1 MTERSGRGGGTRGA
15 SALPSPDYYEQVAHL
30 QQGLR
35 NSEKKRLD
43 LERKLYEYHQSDVC
57 RAKLKYIKLKKYLKE
72 ICESEKNA
80 RIRNQEYLKQ
90 FERIQANITASLEK
104 LQELKIEFE
113 TQIKKMQLLSKDSL
127 GKKGELK
134 DEDKEKVVM
143 PAEINSG
150 TAMSRGLYQPAT
162 IFMGRQ
168 MSAVSGI
175 GDFTTERKS
184 PQPTKNFSI
193 PDPHSHQ
200 QTAQSSDVTGSHV
213 VQTPGDTQCLNKSDK
228 IDGKTSLQIGEKTPV
243 TASALSE
250 EEQTHCF
257 EIGSNACQSK
267 SNLSEGKKSAE
278 LHSPLWERLS
288 PENRTTDL
296 KCDSSRRSEGSEGE
310 ILTREHIEV
319 EEERARPPVSPLSGS
334 ESYASENECPQEKPP
349 ARKASSDHLPCED
362 SQSQEPFRKKQEEQE
377 EESLSSSSDL
387 TVSVSEDDL
396 ILKSPEL
403 QTNLGDTMEQED
415 GTETLNVIHSEQ
427 ERDAPSTGK
436 PNCILQAPSTPDSPN
451 ESFTNLPAKEF
462 EQTPASG
469 LLRTRS
475 GQHIAAL
482 KGHDTFVQEEE
493 VAKLSEVFLVSKL
506 DQRTKA
512 TALLKKD
519 LAEEHDNRLAVH
531 SSKSSCS
538 LPSTPSDESGIRNGK
553 PTLWPK
559 GVTTREQEDE
569 SREESTEESMAARM
583 PITETKAYQ
592 RLKQSALQGSTHQA
606 GDGFQEATAPTS
618 QPPGLKTGSGT
629 FKTKTTHKIA
639 SEASFS
645 SSKGSPLSRDMEM
658 TNKNTERC
666 FKLLIVREMQIKT
679 TMRHEN
685 EGKLTTNLKSKAFWS
700 ESDESNSEIE
710 AALRPRTP

>member
-1 MTERSGRGGGTRGA
+1 MAERSGRGGGTRGA

-35 NSEKKRLD
+35 DSEKKRLD
-43 LERKLYEYHQSDVC
+43 LEKELYEYHQSDIC

-72 ICESEKNA
+72 ICESEKKA
-80 RIRNQEYLKQ
+80 RIRNQEYLQQ

-104 LQELKIEFE
+104 LQEL
-113 TQIKKMQLLSKDSL
+113 
-127 GKKGELK
+127 
-134 DEDKEKVVM
+134 KVVM

-175 GDFTTERKS
+175 ADFTTEWKS
-184 PQPTKNFSI
+184 PQPTKNFLI
-193 PDPHSHQ
+193 PDPHSYR
-200 QTAQSSDVTGSHV
+200 QTAQSSDVTDSHV

-228 IDGKTSLQIGEKTPV
+228 TDGKTSLQIGEKMPV

-257 EIGSNACQSK
+257 EIGSNARQGE

-296 KCDSSRRSEGSEGE
+296 KCDSSGRSEGSQGE

-334 ESYASENECPQEKPP
+334 ESCASENECPQEKPP
-349 ARKASSDHLPCED
+349 AREASSDHLPCED
-362 SQSQEPFRKKQEEQE
+362 SLSQEPFRKKQEEQE

-396 ILKSPEL
+396 ILKSPEP
-403 QTNLGDTMEQED
+403 QPNLGDTMEQED
-415 GTETLNVIHSEQ
+415 GAETLNVIHSEQ
-427 ERDAPSTGK
+427 ERDALSTRK
-436 PNCILQAPSTPDSPN
+436 PKCILQVPSTPDSPN
-451 ESFTNLPAKEF
+451 ESFTNLPAREF
-462 EQTPASG
+462 EQAPASG

-475 GQHIAAL
+475 GQHIATL
-482 KGHDTFVQEEE
+482 KGHDTSVQEEE

-506 DQRTKA
+506 DQRTKP

-519 LAEEHDNRLAVH
+519 LAEKHDNRSAVH

-538 LPSTPSDESGIRNGK
+538 LPSTPSDESGIRNEK
-553 PTLWPK
+553 PILWPK
-559 GVTTREQEDE
+559 GVTTTEQEDK
-569 SREESTEESMAARM
+569 SREESTEESVAARM

-592 RLKQSALQGSTHQA
+592 RLKQSALQGSAHQA
-606 GDGFQEATAPTS
+606 RDGFQEATAPTS
-618 QPPGLKTGSGT
+618 QPPGLKTSSGT

-645 SSKGSPLSRDMEM
+645 SNEGSPLS
-658 TNKNTERC
+658 
-666 FKLLIVREMQIKT
+666 
-679 TMRHEN
+679 RHEN
-685 EGKLTTNLKSKAFWS
+685 EGKLTTNIKSKGFWS

-710 AALRPRTP
+710 AVLRPRTP

>member
-1 MTERSGRGGGTRGA
+1 MAERSGRGGGTRGA

-35 NSEKKRLD
+35 DSEKKRLD
-43 LERKLYEYHQSDVC
+43 LEKELYEYHQSDIC

-72 ICESEKNA
+72 ICESEKKA
-80 RIRNQEYLKQ
+80 RIRNQEYLQQ

-134 DEDKEKVVM
+134 DENKEKVVVM

-175 GDFTTERKS
+175 ADFTTEWKS
-184 PQPTKNFSI
+184 PQPTKNFLI
-193 PDPHSHQ
+193 PDPHSYR
-200 QTAQSSDVTGSHV
+200 QTAQSSDVTDSHV

-228 IDGKTSLQIGEKTPV
+228 TDGKTSLQIGEKMPV

-257 EIGSNACQSK
+257 EIGSNARQGE

-296 KCDSSRRSEGSEGE
+296 KCDSSGRSEGSQGE

-334 ESYASENECPQEKPP
+334 ESCASENECPQEKPP
-349 ARKASSDHLPCED
+349 AREASSDHLPCED
-362 SQSQEPFRKKQEEQE
+362 SLSQEPFRKKQEEQE

-396 ILKSPEL
+396 ILKSPEP
-403 QTNLGDTMEQED
+403 QPNLGDTMEQED
-415 GTETLNVIHSEQ
+415 GAETLNVIHSEQ
-427 ERDAPSTGK
+427 ERDALSTRK
-436 PNCILQAPSTPDSPN
+436 PKCILQVPSTPDSPN
-451 ESFTNLPAKEF
+451 ESFTNLPAREF
-462 EQTPASG
+462 EQAPASG

-475 GQHIAAL
+475 GQHIATL
-482 KGHDTFVQEEE
+482 KGHDTSVQEEE

-506 DQRTKA
+506 DQRTKP

-519 LAEEHDNRLAVH
+519 LAEKHDNRSAVH

-538 LPSTPSDESGIRNGK
+538 LPSTPSDESGIRNEK
-553 PTLWPK
+553 PILWPK
-559 GVTTREQEDE
+559 GVTTTEQEDK
-569 SREESTEESMAARM
+569 SREESTEESVAARM
-583 PITETKAYQ
+583 PIT
-592 RLKQSALQGSTHQA
+592 
-606 GDGFQEATAPTS
+606 
-618 QPPGLKTGSGT
+618 GLKTSSGT

-645 SSKGSPLSRDMEM
+645 SNEGSPLS
-658 TNKNTERC
+658 
-666 FKLLIVREMQIKT
+666 
-679 TMRHEN
+679 RHEN
-685 EGKLTTNLKSKAFWS
+685 EGKLTTNIKSKGFWS

-710 AALRPRTP
+710 AVLRPRTP

>member
-1 MTERSGRGGGTRGA
+1 MAERKCPGGGTPWT
-15 SALPSPDYYEQVAHL
+15 SALPSPDFYEQVAHL

-35 NSEKKRLD
+35 DSEKKRLD
-43 LERKLYEYHQSDVC
+43 LERKLYEYHQSDIW
-57 RAKLKYIKLKKYLKE
+57 RAKLKYVKLKKYLKE
-72 ICESEKNA
+72 ICESEKRA

-104 LQELKIEFE
+104 VQELKIEFE
-113 TQIKKMQLLSKDSL
+113 TQVKKMRLLSKDSL
-127 GKKGELK
+127 GEKGELK
-134 DEDKEKVVM
+134 DEDKEKVVVM
-143 PAEINSG
+143 LAEINSG

-175 GDFTTERKS
+175 GDFTTEQKS

-193 PDPHSHQ
+193 PDPHLHR
-200 QTAQSSDVTGSHV
+200 QTAQSSDVTDSRV

-228 IDGKTSLQIGEKTPV
+228 TDGKTSLQIGEKTPV

-257 EIGSNACQSK
+257 EIGSNARQGE

-278 LHSPLWERLS
+278 LHSPLRKRLS

-334 ESYASENECPQEKPP
+334 ESCASENECPEEKPP
-349 ARKASSDHLPCED
+349 AREASSDHLPCGD
-362 SQSQEPFRKKQEEQE
+362 SQSQEPFRKNQEEQG

-396 ILKSPEL
+396 ILKSPEP
-403 QTNLGDTMEQED
+403 QRNLGDTMEQEH

-427 ERDAPSTGK
+427 ERDAPSTRK
-436 PNCILQAPSTPDSPN
+436 PNCILQAPSTADSPN
-451 ESFTNLPAKEF
+451 ESFTNLPAREV
-462 EQTPASG
+462 EQAPASG

-475 GQHIAAL
+475 GQHITAL
-482 KGHDTFVQEEE
+482 KGHDTSVQEEE
-493 VAKLSEVFLVSKL
+493 VEKLSEVFLISKL

-519 LAEEHDNRLAVH
+519 LSEEHDNRSAVD

-538 LPSTPSDESGIRNGK
+538 LPSTLSDENGIRNGK

-559 GVTTREQEDE
+559 GVPTREQEDE
-569 SREESTEESMAARM
+569 SREESTEESMEARM

-592 RLKQSALQGSTHQA
+592 RLKQSALQGSALQA
-606 GDGFQEATAPTS
+606 RDGFQEATTSTS

-639 SEASFS
+639 SEANFS
-645 SSKGSPLSRDMEM
+645 SSKGSPLS
-658 TNKNTERC
+658 
-666 FKLLIVREMQIKT
+666 
-679 TMRHEN
+679 RHEN

>member
-1 MTERSGRGGGTRGA
+1 MAERSGRGGGTRGA

-35 NSEKKRLD
+35 DSEKKRLD
-43 LERKLYEYHQSDVC
+43 LEKELYEYHQSDIC

-72 ICESEKNA
+72 ICESEKKA
-80 RIRNQEYLKQ
+80 RIRNQEYLQQ

-104 LQELKIEFE
+104 LQEL
-113 TQIKKMQLLSKDSL
+113 
-127 GKKGELK
+127 
-134 DEDKEKVVM
+134 KVVM

-175 GDFTTERKS
+175 ADFTTEWKS
-184 PQPTKNFSI
+184 PQPTKNFLI
-193 PDPHSHQ
+193 PDPHSYR
-200 QTAQSSDVTGSHV
+200 QTAQSSDVTDSHV

-228 IDGKTSLQIGEKTPV
+228 TDGKTSLQIGEKMPV

-257 EIGSNACQSK
+257 EIGSNARQGE

-296 KCDSSRRSEGSEGE
+296 KCDSSGRSEGSQGE

-334 ESYASENECPQEKPP
+334 ESCASENECPQEKPP
-349 ARKASSDHLPCED
+349 AREASSDHLPCED
-362 SQSQEPFRKKQEEQE
+362 SLSQEPFRKKQEEQE

-396 ILKSPEL
+396 ILKSPEP
-403 QTNLGDTMEQED
+403 QPNLGDTMEQED
-415 GTETLNVIHSEQ
+415 GAETLNVIHSEQ
-427 ERDAPSTGK
+427 ERDAPSTRK
-436 PNCILQAPSTPDSPN
+436 PKCILQVPSTPDSPN
-451 ESFTNLPAKEF
+451 ESFTNLPAREF
-462 EQTPASG
+462 EQAPASG

-475 GQHIAAL
+475 GQHIATL
-482 KGHDTFVQEEE
+482 KGHDTSVQEEE
-493 VAKLSEVFLVSKL
+493 VAKLSEVFLP
-506 DQRTKA
+506 

-519 LAEEHDNRLAVH
+519 LAEEHDNRSAVH

-538 LPSTPSDESGIRNGK
+538 LPSTPSDESGIRNEK
-553 PTLWPK
+553 PILWPK
-559 GVTTREQEDE
+559 GVTTTEQEDK
-569 SREESTEESMAARM
+569 SREESTEESVAARM

-592 RLKQSALQGSTHQA
+592 RLKQSALQGSAHQA

-618 QPPGLKTGSGT
+618 QPPGLKTSSGT

-645 SSKGSPLSRDMEM
+645 SNEGSPLS
-658 TNKNTERC
+658 
-666 FKLLIVREMQIKT
+666 
-679 TMRHEN
+679 RHEN
-685 EGKLTTNLKSKAFWS
+685 EGKLTTNIKSKGFWS

-710 AALRPRTP
+710 AVLRPRTP

>member
-1 MTERSGRGGGTRGA
+1 MAEPSGRGGWMRWA
-15 SALPSPDYYEQVAHL
+15 SALPSPDYYERVARL

-35 NSEKKRLD
+35 DSEKKRLD
-43 LERKLYEYHQSDVC
+43 LERKLYEYHQSDIF

-72 ICESEKNA
+72 ICESEKKA
-80 RIRNQEYLKQ
+80 RIRNQECLKQ
-90 FERIQANITASLEK
+90 FERIQADITASLEK
-104 LQELKIEFE
+104 VQQLKIEFE
-113 TQIKKMQLLSKDSL
+113 TQIKKMQLFPKDSL

-143 PAEINSG
+143 LAEINSG

-168 MSAVSGI
+168 MSAFSGI
-175 GDFTTERKS
+175 GDFTTEQKS

-193 PDPHSHQ
+193 PDPHSHW
-200 QTAQSSDVTGSHV
+200 QTAQSSDVTDSCV
-213 VQTPGDTQCLNKSDK
+213 VQTPGDTPCLNKSDK

-257 EIGSNACQSK
+257 EIESNARQGK
-267 SNLSEGKKSAE
+267 SNLSESKKSAE
-278 LHSPLWERLS
+278 LHSPLGERLS

-296 KCDSSRRSEGSEGE
+296 KYDSSRRSERSEGE
-310 ILTREHIEV
+310 ILTLEHIEV
-319 EEERARPPVSPLSGS
+319 EEERARPPVSPLSDS
-334 ESYASENECPQEKPP
+334 ESCASENECPQEKPP
-349 ARKASSDHLPCED
+349 AGEASSDHLPCGD
-362 SQSQEPFRKKQEEQE
+362 PQSQEPFRKSQEEQE

-387 TVSVSEDDL
+387 TVSISEDDL
-396 ILKSPEL
+396 ILKSPEP
-403 QTNLGDTMEQED
+403 QPNLGGMMEQED

-427 ERDAPSTGK
+427 ERDAPSTRK

-451 ESFTNLPAKEF
+451 ESFTNLPAREF
-462 EQTPASG
+462 EQAPASG
-469 LLRTRS
+469 LLRTQS

-482 KGHDTFVQEEE
+482 KGHDTSVQEEK
-493 VAKLSEVFLVSKL
+493 VGKQSEVFLVNRL

-519 LAEEHDNRLAVH
+519 LAEEHDNRSAVD

-538 LPSTPSDESGIRNGK
+538 LPSTLSDENGMRNGK

-559 GVTTREQEDE
+559 GVPTREQEDE
-569 SREESTEESMAARM
+569 STHESTEESVAARM

-606 GDGFQEATAPTS
+606 REGFQEATAPTS
-618 QPPGLKTGSGT
+618 QPSGLKTGSRT
-629 FKTKTTHKIA
+629 FQTKTNHKIA

-645 SSKGSPLSRDMEM
+645 SSKGSPLSR
-658 TNKNTERC
+658 
-666 FKLLIVREMQIKT
+666 
-679 TMRHEN
+679 HEN
-685 EGKLTTNLKSKAFWS
+685 EGKLTNNLKSKGFWS

-710 AALRPRTP
+710 AALRPKIP

>member
-1 MTERSGRGGGTRGA
+1 MTEPSGRGCGTRGA
-15 SALPSPDYYEQVAHL
+15 SALPSPDYYEHVAHL

-175 GDFTTERKS
+175 GDFTIERKS

-193 PDPHSHQ
+193 PDPHSHR
-200 QTAQSSDVTGSHV
+200 QTAQSSDVTGSRV

-310 ILTREHIEV
+310 ILTREHTEV

-334 ESYASENECPQEKPP
+334 ESCASENECPQEKPP

-427 ERDAPSTGK
+427 ERDAPSTRK

-462 EQTPASG
+462 EQAPASG

-519 LAEEHDNRLAVH
+519 LAEEHDNRSAVN

-538 LPSTPSDESGIRNGK
+538 LPSTPSDESEIRNGK

-569 SREESTEESMAARM
+569 SREESTEESMAGRM

-606 GDGFQEATAPTS
+606 RDGFQEATAPTS

-645 SSKGSPLSRDMEM
+645 SSEGSPLS
-658 TNKNTERC
+658 
-666 FKLLIVREMQIKT
+666 
-679 TMRHEN
+679 RHEN
-685 EGKLTTNLKSKAFWS
+685 EGKLTTNLKSKGRYEGV
-700 ESDESNSEIE
+700 ESLPVLMGPKVSLEGPVASTENRRLLPWPG
-710 AALRPRTP
+710 ATPF

>member
-1 MTERSGRGGGTRGA
+1 
-15 SALPSPDYYEQVAHL
+15 
-30 QQGLR
+30 
-35 NSEKKRLD
+35 SEKKRLD
-43 LERKLYEYHQSDVC
+43 LEKELYEYHQSDIC

-72 ICESEKNA
+72 ICESEKKA
-80 RIRNQEYLKQ
+80 RIRNQEYLQQ

-104 LQELKIEFE
+104 LQELKVEFE

-134 DEDKEKVVM
+134 DENKEKVVVM

-175 GDFTTERKS
+175 ADFTTEWKS
-184 PQPTKNFSI
+184 PQPTKNFLI
-193 PDPHSHQ
+193 PDPHSHR
-200 QTAQSSDVTGSHV
+200 QTAQSSDVTDSHV

-228 IDGKTSLQIGEKTPV
+228 IDGKTSLQIGEKMPV

-257 EIGSNACQSK
+257 EIGSNARQGE

-296 KCDSSRRSEGSEGE
+296 KCDSSGRSEGSQGE

-319 EEERARPPVSPLSGS
+319 EEGRARPPVSPLSGS
-334 ESYASENECPQEKPP
+334 ESCASENECPQEKPP
-349 ARKASSDHLPCED
+349 AREASSDHLPCED
-362 SQSQEPFRKKQEEQE
+362 SLSQEPFRKKQEEQE

-387 TVSVSEDDL
+387 TVSISEDDL
-396 ILKSPEL
+396 ILKSPEP
-403 QTNLGDTMEQED
+403 QPNLGDTMEQED
-415 GTETLNVIHSEQ
+415 GAETLNVIHSEQ
-427 ERDAPSTGK
+427 ERDAPSTRK
-436 PNCILQAPSTPDSPN
+436 PNCILQVPSTPDSPN
-451 ESFTNLPAKEF
+451 ESFTNLPARELCNHSDILQEGPDACGAGVLHQLPRLCPGGGSDKEQVRF
-462 EQTPASG
+462 EQAPASG

-475 GQHIAAL
+475 GQHTATL
-482 KGHDTFVQEEE
+482 KGHDTSVQEEE
-493 VAKLSEVFLVSKL
+493 IAKLSEVFLVSKL
-506 DQRTKA
+506 DQRTKP
-512 TALLKKD
+512 TALLNKD
-519 LAEEHDNRLAVH
+519 LAEEHDNRSAVH

-538 LPSTPSDESGIRNGK
+538 LPSTPSDESGIRNEK
-553 PTLWPK
+553 PILWPK
-559 GVTTREQEDE
+559 GVTTTEQEDK
-569 SREESTEESMAARM
+569 SREESTEESVAAARM
-583 PITETKAYQ
+583 PITAVETKAYQ
-592 RLKQSALQGSTHQA
+592 RLKQSALQGSAHQA
-606 GDGFQEATAPTS
+606 RDGFQEATAPTS

-645 SSKGSPLSRDMEM
+645 SNEGSPLS
-658 TNKNTERC
+658 
-666 FKLLIVREMQIKT
+666 
-679 TMRHEN
+679 RHEN
-685 EGKLTTNLKSKAFWS
+685 EGKLTTNLKSKGFWS